1 MNVMGQAFVINKSD
15 DQFSEASSNDAPNVG
30 TTMLA
35 VIGGETT
42 SYMVSLLFTHTHT
55 HTQRERER
63 EENIA
68 IIHFVS

>member
-1 MNVMGQAFVINKSD
+1 MHVMGQVYSVINKSD
-15 DQFSEASSNDAPNVG
+15 DQFSEASLNDAPNVG

-35 VIGGETT
+35 AIGGETT
-42 SYMVSLLFTHTHT
+42 SYMVSLLFT
-55 HTQRERER
+55 QRER